1 MSQTEEKKFNE
12 YDFVVRGIRKLRK
25 PPYKGIHSVYS
36 GFNKAFKDYF
46 NKNPVEVTNQLA
58 EEGKIV
64 IRPVRGGVMLYLPE
78 DFPSSGGSVLAKIL
92 GGEKP
97 GEAIPEPVTE
107 PLEETQ
113 KEDELIILGP
123 DEEEES

>member
-1 MSQTEEKKFNE
+1 MNQAGNQRISE
-12 YDFVVRGIRKLRK
+12 YDFVVRAIRKLRK

-58 EEGKIV
+58 QEGKIA

-78 DFPSSGGSVLAKIL
+78 DSPSSGGSVLAKIL
-92 GGEKP
+92 GGDQP
-97 GEAIPEPVTE
+97 GQAIPKPVTE
-107 PLEETQ
+107 PLEKSQ

-123 DEEEES
+123 DEEEGS

>member
-1 MSQTEEKKFNE
+1 MNQAGNQRISE
-12 YDFVVRGIRKLRK
+12 YDFVVRAIRKLRK

-58 EEGKIV
+58 QEGKIA

-78 DFPSSGGSVLAKIL
+78 DSPSSGGSVLAEIL
-92 GGEKP
+92 VGDQP
-97 GEAIPEPVTE
+97 GEAISKPVTE
-107 PLEETQ
+107 PLEKSQ

-123 DEEEES
+123 DEEEDS